1 MGLFGAFSAKP
12 TKDAVATA
20 AKAIQTGQIQGKDQL
35 DQGYDQAADL
45 YGQAGGLFGNLTSGY
60 KKGSDLYADAMGVN
74 GSEGSDRARSAYTT
88 GAGYGFNMD
97 QGLQALQR
105 ARAVNGTLAS
115 GNADTDAM
123 KFASGLASQ
132 DWNSWLQGLSG
143 YDAKTMA
150 ATTGQAGTLGALG
163 NLAYQTGAGK
173 AGIDVNAGNAV
184 AQGAYKVG
192 EAETKAN
199 EAKLGALLGVAN
211 LAGSAFGGLAGNGSA
226 IGNIGKNLSSL
237 GSGVKSAF
245 SIFG

>member
-1 MGLFGAFSAKP
+1 MGL
-12 TKDAVATA
+12 
-20 AKAIQTGQIQGKDQL
+20 
-35 DQGYDQAADL
+35 
-45 YGQAGGLFGNLTSGY
+45 
-60 KKGSDLYADAMGVN
+60 N
-74 GSEGSDRARSAYTT
+74 GSEGSDRARSAYTS
-88 GAGYGFNMD
+88 GAGYSFNLD

-105 ARAVNGTLAS
+105 TRAVNGTLAS

-163 NLAYQTGAGK
+163 NLGYQTGAAK

-192 EAETKAN
+192 EAQQKADQN
-199 EAKLGALLGVAN
+199 SLQALLGVGN
-211 LAGSAFGGLAGNGSA
+211 LFGSAIGGLAGSGNA

>member
-45 YGQAGGLFGNLTSGY
+45 YGQAGGLFGNLANGY
-60 KKGSDLYADAMGVN
+60 GAGSKLYADALGVN
-74 GSEGSDRARSAYTT
+74 GADASKAARSAYSATP
-88 GAGYGFNMD
+88 GYTFNMD

-105 ARAVNGTLAS
+105 TRAVNGTLAS

-132 DWNSWLQGLSG
+132 DYNSWLQNLSG
-143 YDAKTMA
+143 YDGKTLA

-163 NLAYQTGAGK
+163 NLGYQTGAAK

-192 EAETKAN
+192 EAEQKAN
-199 EAKLGALLGVAN
+199 ENKLGALLGVAN
-211 LAGSAFGGLAGNGSA
+211 LAGSAFGGLAGNGNA
-226 IGNIGKNLSSL
+226 IGNIGKNLT
-237 GSGVKSAF
+237 SAF